1 MRILLIDTNFSS
13 TPLYEYLVSLK
24 HQVFTI
30 GRNPQDFMAK
40 SYSNYIEADYTDI
53 EVLKNTVKE
62 YAIDRV
68 VPGCNDYSYEVC
80 CYLEGFT
87 MNVDSLD
94 QVHTLVNKKSFRE
107 FGLENGLPV
116 PQVFGLVDLRL
127 TPDQGPLIIKP
138 ADSYSGKG
146 ITRLDTYGDGE
157 LDSAVNHA
165 VASSRDGSYV
175 IEEFV
180 EGQLYS
186 HSAFIKNKEIVKDFL
201 VEEHGSVNPFV
212 VDTSYVKADFSK
224 DVRFEIRKDIEKIVN
239 ILNLSDGLIHT
250 QFILRDDK
258 YWLVEIT
265 RRCPGDLYSQLI
277 ELSTGY
283 NYAAMYASSFI
294 GEHLEFDSPAGSVMP
309 VVRHTITQDKSG
321 IFDFLGFTETVEVM
335 RYIAISIAGDF
346 LQPSPG
352 GRVGILFLNSDG
364 EIERDALVHK
374 LINRSVYQIKLLPE
388 AV

>member
-1 MRILLIDTNFSS
+1 
-13 TPLYEYLVSLK
+13 
-24 HQVFTI
+24 
-30 GRNPQDFMAK
+30 MAK

-283 NYAAMYASSFI
+283 NYAAMYASYFI

-346 LQPSPG
+346 LQPSPR